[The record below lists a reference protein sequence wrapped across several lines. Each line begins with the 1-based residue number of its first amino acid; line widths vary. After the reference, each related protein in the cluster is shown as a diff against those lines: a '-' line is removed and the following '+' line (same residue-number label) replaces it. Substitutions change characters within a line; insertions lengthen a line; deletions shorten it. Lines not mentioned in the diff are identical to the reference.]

1 MEKYNDFLLYIVINT
16 KNAKN
21 QFSNLGNIKK
31 QTGVVI
37 GCLVKLASLASH
49 YTYGAKEVRL
59 SALYS
64 RIAATHGVQEIDD
77 RAS

>member
-1 MEKYNDFLLYIVINT
+1 MEKYNDLLLDIVINT

-21 QFSNLGNIKK
+21 QFSNLGNINK
-31 QTGVVI
+31 QTGVII
-37 GCLVKLASLASH
+37 GGLVKLASLASH

-59 SALYS
+59 NGLYS